1 MKHHFR
7 HIVVLGSV
15 LMLQS
20 CFVAKKY
27 DRPDIETE
35 DLYRSEVVAKDTTSM
50 ADMPWEE
57 LFTDP
62 ILQGHI
68 QKGLENN
75 FDIRTALQNIAASEA
90 SLKQRKAGQLPTVG
104 VNGTWTHQEI
114 SGNSQ
119 FGSFFSRLDQF
130 QLAAN
135 LSWEA
140 DIWGKIRNQKRAANA
155 QFLQSIA
162 ANQAVKTQVIANI
175 ASLYYQLLSLD
186 AQLEIAQQTLVNRN
200 QSIETIKALKDA
212 GQVNEV
218 AVKQTEAQKY
228 ATELI
233 IEDLKYAIEILENT
247 MSILLG
253 ENPQNIARS
262 TFDAQELN
270 PEIDLGVPALL
281 LANRP
286 DVIAAEFG
294 LVNAFELTNVARS
307 NFYPSLTI
315 TATAGFQSLE
325 PSELINANSFFA
337 NIITGLTQPIFNQR
351 QLRTQKEI
359 ALSNQE
365 KALITFEKTL
375 KTAGK
380 EVSDALANYQNETKK
395 LSIRTQQV
403 DALKKASD
411 YSEELLNYGM
421 ATYLEVLTAKDNA
434 LNSELSLIDNKFK
447 QLNAVITLYRALGG
461 GWK

>member
-1 MKHHFR
+1 MKHHLKY
-7 HIVVLGSV
+7 IVVLGGA
-15 LMLQS
+15 LTLQS

-27 DRPDIETE
+27 DRPTIDTE
-35 DLYRSEVVAKDTTSM
+35 DLYRSEVVAKDSTSM
-50 ADMPWEE
+50 ADMPWQD

-75 FDIRTALQNIAASEA
+75 FDIRTAIQNIAASEA
-90 SLKQRKAGQLPTVG
+90 SLKQRKAGYFPTLNA
-104 VNGTWTHQEI
+104 NGTWTHQEI

-119 FGSFFSRLDQF
+119 FGSLFSSLDQY

-140 DIWGKIRNQKRAANA
+140 DIWGKIRSNKRAANA
-155 QFLQSIA
+155 QFLQSVA
-162 ANQAVKTQVIANI
+162 ANQAVKTQVVANI

-186 AQLEIAQQTLVNRN
+186 AQLEIAEQTLTNRT
-200 QSIETIKALKDA
+200 QSIETIVALKDA

-233 IEDLKYAIEILENT
+233 IEDLKYNIEILENT

-253 ENPQNIARS
+253 ESPKNIDRS
-262 TFDAQELN
+262 TFDAQVLT

-286 DVIAAEFG
+286 DVIAAEYG

-315 TATAGFQSLE
+315 TATTGFQSLE
-325 PSELINANSFFA
+325 LSELIDANSFFA
-337 NIITGLTQPIFNQR
+337 NIVSGLTQPIFNQR

-365 KALITFEKTL
+365 KALIGFERTL

-380 EVSDALANYQNETKK
+380 EVSDALASYNNETKK

-403 DALKKASD
+403 DALKKASE

-447 QLNAVITLYRALGG
+447 QFNAIITLYRALGG

>member
-1 MKHHFR
+1 MKHHLKY
-7 HIVVLGSV
+7 ILVLAGA
-15 LMLQS
+15 LTMQS

-27 DRPDIETE
+27 DRPTIGTE
-35 DLYRSEVVAKDTTSM
+35 DLYRTEVVAKDSTSM
-50 ADMPWEE
+50 ADMPWQE

-62 ILQGHI
+62 ILQEHI

-75 FDIRTALQNIAASEA
+75 FDIRTAIQNIAASEA
-90 SLKQRKAGQLPTVG
+90 SLKQRKAGYFPTLNA
-104 VNGTWTHQEI
+104 NGTWTHQEI

-119 FGSFFSRLDQF
+119 FGSLFSSLDQY

-140 DIWGKIRNQKRAANA
+140 DIWGKVRSNKRAANA

-162 ANQAVKTQVIANI
+162 ANQAVKTQVVANI

-186 AQLEIAQQTLVNRN
+186 AQLQIAEQTLTNRT
-200 QSIETIKALKDA
+200 QSIETIVALKDA

-233 IEDLKYAIEILENT
+233 IEDLKYNIEILENT

-253 ENPQNIARS
+253 ESPKTITRS
-262 TFDAQELN
+262 TFDAQILT

-281 LANRP
+281 LSNRP
-286 DVIAAEFG
+286 DLIAAEYG
-294 LVNAFELTNVARS
+294 LVSAFELTNVARS

-315 TATAGFQSLE
+315 TATTGFQSLE
-325 PSELINANSFFA
+325 LSELINANSFFA
-337 NIITGLTQPIFNQR
+337 NIVSGLTQPIFNQR

-365 KALITFEKTL
+365 KALIGFERAL

-380 EVSDALANYQNETKK
+380 EVSDALANYKNESKK

-403 DALKKASD
+403 DALKKASE

-447 QLNAVITLYRALGG
+447 QFNAIITLYRALGG

>member
-1 MKHHFR
+1 MKHHLKY
-7 HIVVLGSV
+7 IIVLGGA
-15 LMLQS
+15 LTMQS

-27 DRPDIETE
+27 DRPTIDTE
-35 DLYRSEVVAKDTTSM
+35 DLYRSEVVAKDSTSM
-50 ADMPWEE
+50 ADMPWQE

-75 FDIRTALQNIAASEA
+75 FDIRTAIQNIAASEA
-90 SLKQRKAGQLPTVG
+90 SLKQRKAGYFPTLNA
-104 VNGTWTHQEI
+104 NGTWTHQEI

-119 FGSFFSRLDQF
+119 FGSLFSSLDQY

-140 DIWGKIRNQKRAANA
+140 DIWGKIRSNKRAANA

-162 ANQAVKTQVIANI
+162 ANQAVKTQVVANI

-186 AQLEIAQQTLVNRN
+186 AQLEIAEQTLTNRT
-200 QSIETIKALKDA
+200 QSIETIVALKDA

-233 IEDLKYAIEILENT
+233 IEDLKYNIEILENT

-253 ENPQNIARS
+253 ESPKNIARS
-262 TFDAQELN
+262 TFDAQVLT

-286 DVIAAEFG
+286 DVIAAEYG

-315 TATAGFQSLE
+315 TASSGFQSLE
-325 PSELINANSFFA
+325 LSNLINANSFFA
-337 NIITGLTQPIFNQR
+337 NIVSGLTQPIFNQR

-365 KALITFEKTL
+365 KALIGFERAL

-380 EVSDALANYQNETKK
+380 EVSDALANYKNESKK

-403 DALKKASD
+403 DALKKASE

-421 ATYLEVLTAKDNA
+421 VNYLEVLTAKDNA
-434 LNSELSLIDNKFK
+434 LSSELSLVDNKFK
-447 QLNAVITLYRALGG
+447 QMNAIITLYRALGG

>member
-7 HIVVLGSV
+7 YIVVLGSV

-90 SLKQRKAGQLPTVG
+90 SLKQRKAGQLPTANI
-104 VNGTWTHQEI
+104 NGTWTHQEI

-119 FGSFFSRLDQF
+119 FGSFFSSLDQF

-140 DIWGKIRNQKRAANA
+140 DIWGKIRNHKRAANA

-200 QSIETIKALKDA
+200 QSVETIKALKDA

-233 IEDLKYAIEILENT
+233 IEDLKYTIEILENT

-262 TFDAQELN
+262 TFDAQRLN
-270 PEIDLGVPALL
+270 PEIDLGIPALL

-315 TATAGFQSLE
+315 TATAGFQSLQ
-325 PSELINANSFFA
+325 PSELINPNSFFA

-365 KALITFEKTL
+365 KALITFERTL

-380 EVSDALANYQNETKK
+380 EVSDALANYENETKK

-403 DALKKASD
+403 DALKKASE

-434 LNSELSLIDNKFK
+434 LNSELSLIDNRFK
-447 QLNAVITLYRALGG
+447 QFNAVITLYRALGG